1 MRKCVLAG
9 PRSFEWVGCPSK
21 GETAFL
27 VFSNPETIMSR
38 APGLISRTR
47 SVGYHAV
54 IIIIIIV
61 VILYACYM
69 LGTVLG
75 FRHGSTEMW
84 LSRKGSGCGVLEIWD
99 YAAEAEI
106 REASCAGKS
115 RWAQGRQR
123 PELTGL
129 CRLWLIVSGSVP
141 DLCCGLSCV
150 P

>member
-1 MRKCVLAG
+1 MLKCVLAG

-21 GETAFL
+21 GETTSL

-75 FRHGSTEMW
+75 FRHGSIEMW
-84 LSRKGSGCGVLEIWD
+84 LSRKAQDVGFWRSGIMQLKLRLERPAVLERADGHRADRGQSSLGCVGSG
-99 YAAEAEI
+99 
-106 REASCAGKS
+106 
-115 RWAQGRQR
+115 
-123 PELTGL
+123 
-129 CRLWLIVSGSVP
+129 
-141 DLCCGLSCV
+141 
-150 P
+150 